1 MTNIKFAN
9 SEKRSNFYE
18 QKSIFGRHDS
28 CIGDRAGLGKHD
40 ITVGLLS
47 NDQSLDGWYK
57 ATVDVSPSG
66 SCVKVTEERNSGYK
80 VGLQALFC

>member
-1 MTNIKFAN
+1 MNRKVYLEGTTVVLEMCNSTVTEIAREIAN
-9 SEKRSNFYE
+9 
-18 QKSIFGRHDS
+18 
-28 CIGDRAGLGKHD
+28 RAGLGKHD

>member
-1 MTNIKFAN
+1 MNRRVYLEGTTVVLEMCNSTITEIAREIAN
-9 SEKRSNFYE
+9 
-18 QKSIFGRHDS
+18 
-28 CIGDRAGLGKHD
+28 RAGLGKHD
-40 ITVGLLS
+40 ITVGLFS
-47 NDQSLDGWYK
+47 NDKSLDGWYK

>member
-1 MTNIKFAN
+1 MNRRVYLEGTTVVFEMYN
-9 SEKRSNFYE
+9 STITEIAREIAK
-18 QKSIFGRHDS
+18 
-28 CIGDRAGLGKHD
+28 RAGVGKHD

-47 NDQSLDGWYK
+47 DDRGLDGWYK
-57 ATVDVSPSG
+57 AIVDVSPSG